1 MISFS
6 NRMKRKCFS
15 SIFGDVGARRGI
27 SITRIV
33 NEIGLARARLRD
45 SRDPKNPRFWPA
57 KKSPLPPAKNPL
69 FCTFRGEKWAFLT
82 NLCTKMHIFDTLFA
96 DIAPGLWAAS
106 PSGKNPPIY
115 TVLNAAFSAPGPPR
129 LWHRGGTPVPDAL
142 TRAPVRPNHFFDKI
156 KKLK

>member
-1 MISFS
+1 M
-6 NRMKRKCFS
+6 
-15 SIFGDVGARRGI
+15 RRC
-27 SITRIV
+27 IV
-33 NEIGLARARLRD
+33 RFLFRGSTKGRENAKLFASRRVPRGTP
-45 SRDPKNPRFWPA
+45 RDPKNPRFWPA

-82 NLCTKMHIFDTLFA
+82 NLCTKMHIFDTFFA

-142 TRAPVRPNHFFDKI
+142 TRAPVRPFQKNDKI
-156 KKLK
+156 VFLKKLFLE